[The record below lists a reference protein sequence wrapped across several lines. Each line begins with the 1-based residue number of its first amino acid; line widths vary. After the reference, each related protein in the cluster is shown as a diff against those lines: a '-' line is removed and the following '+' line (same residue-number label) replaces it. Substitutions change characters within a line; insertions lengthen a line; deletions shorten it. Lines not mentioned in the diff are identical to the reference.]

1 MNSKFRQPI
10 VVVLGHIDSG
20 KTSLLDKIR
29 GTAVQSREAGGITQ
43 HIGASFFPIETLED
57 LCGNLLEKVGGKI
70 DIPGIL
76 VIDTPGHAV
85 FTNLRNRGGSAS
97 DISILV
103 IDAMKGIEVQ
113 TRESL
118 DILRKRK
125 VPFLIALNKLD
136 TVPGWRPSSSLTSS
150 LKQLDESTR
159 NNLDGRIYDVVGEL
173 SRHGIQ
179 SEAFYR
185 LQDPQKQVAIV
196 PVSAKTGEGIPE
208 LISLLIGLTQSYLKQ
223 KLTVSGNT
231 RGIVLEVT
239 EEPGLGDTANII
251 LTDGILNKNDE
262 IAVAKKEG
270 AVLTKIK
277 AIFMPKP
284 LDEMRDPRDKFSPV
298 NQVVAATGAKISTS
312 DLEGVLGG
320 SPIIGI
326 NDGNLEL
333 VKNEIESEIK
343 SIFVETDNV
352 GIIVKADTLGSLEAV
367 VDTLKESNIAIST
380 ADTGMVSRKDVIK
393 AQVITETDKYLG
405 SILAFGV
412 KVLDDAKEEAN
423 KNGIRIFSQPV
434 LYDLVDEYQD
444 WVTSDKENMQRTE
457 LDSIILPCKFQLI
470 KGMVFRRNGPAVCG
484 VEILGGSLKQKSS
497 IINSEGKEVGVVKQ
511 IQDNGENIQN
521 APKGSEVAISMNEP
535 VIGRTIREGEI
546 LYSLPND
553 IGVRLLKDRYSD
565 SLSEDELAILNEI
578 IELRRKVVP
587 LYGF

>member
-125 VPFLIALNKLD
+125 VPFIIALNKLD

-185 LQDPQKQVAIV
+185 LQDPKKQVAIV

-223 KLTVSGNT
+223 KLTVSGDT

-326 NDGNLEL
+326 NDGNLDL

-343 SIFVETDNV
+343 SIFVETDSV

-423 KNGIRIFSQPV
+423 KNGIRIFSEPV
-434 LYDLVDEYQD
+434 LYDLVDEYRD
-444 WVTSDKENMQRTE
+444 WVTSDKENLQRTE

-511 IQDNGENIQN
+511 IKDNGENIQN
-521 APKGSEVAISMNEP
+521 APKGSEVSISMNEP

-546 LYSLPND
+546 LYSLPAN
-553 IGVRLLKDRYSD
+553 IGVRLLKDRHSD

>member
-43 HIGASFFPIETLED
+43 HIGASFFPIETLEQ
-57 LCGNLLEKVGGKI
+57 LCGNLLQKVGGKI

-103 IDAMKGIEVQ
+103 IDAMKGLEVQ

-150 LKQLDESTR
+150 LKQLDETTQ
-159 NNLDGRIYDVVGEL
+159 NNLDGRIYNVVGEL
-173 SRHGIQ
+173 SRYGIQ

-185 LQDPQKQVAIV
+185 LQNPQKQVAIV

-223 KLTVSGNT
+223 KLTVSDDT

-251 LTDGILNKNDE
+251 LIDGVLNKHDE
-262 IAVAKKEG
+262 IAVAKKDG
-270 AVLTKIK
+270 AVTTKIK
-277 AIFMPKP
+277 AMFMPKP
-284 LDEMRDPRDKFSPV
+284 LDEMRDPRDKFTPV
-298 NQVVAATGAKISTS
+298 DQVVAASGVKISTS
-312 DLEGVLGG
+312 DLDGVLGG

-326 NDGNLEL
+326 TDGNIDS

-343 SIFVETDNV
+343 SIFVETDSV

-367 VDTLKESNIAIST
+367 VDTLKENDISIST
-380 ADTGMVSRKDVIK
+380 ADTGMVSRKDVVK

-412 KVLDDAKEEAN
+412 KVLDDAKDEAN

-434 LYDLVDEYQD
+434 LYDLVDEYRD

-457 LDSIILPCKFQLI
+457 LDSIIMPCKFQLM

-484 VEILGGSLKQKSS
+484 VEILGGSLKQKSI
-497 IINSEGKEVGVVKQ
+497 IINSTGKEVGVIKQ
-511 IQDNGENIQN
+511 IEDNGENIKQ
-521 APKGSEVAISMNEP
+521 AAKGSEVAISMNEP
-535 VIGRTIREGEI
+535 VIGRTIRESEI
-546 LYSLPND
+546 LYSLPNN
-553 IGVRLLKDRYSD
+553 IGVRLLKGRYHD
-565 SLSEDELAILNEI
+565 SLSDDESNILDEI
-578 IELRRKVVP
+578 ITLRRKVVP

>member
-43 HIGASFFPIETLED
+43 HIGASFFPIETLEQ
-57 LCGNLLEKVGGKI
+57 LCGNLLQKVGGKI

-103 IDAMKGIEVQ
+103 IDAMKGLEVQ

-150 LKQLDESTR
+150 LKQLDETTQ
-159 NNLDGRIYDVVGEL
+159 NNLDGRIYNVVGEL
-173 SRHGIQ
+173 SRYGIQ

-223 KLTVSGNT
+223 KLTVSDDT

-251 LTDGILNKNDE
+251 LIDGVLNKHDE
-262 IAVAKKEG
+262 IAVAKKDG
-270 AVLTKIK
+270 AVTTKIK
-277 AIFMPKP
+277 AMFMPKP
-284 LDEMRDPRDKFSPV
+284 LDEMRDPRDKFTPV
-298 NQVVAATGAKISTS
+298 DQVVAASGVKISTS
-312 DLEGVLGG
+312 DLDGVLGG

-326 NDGNLEL
+326 TDGNIDS

-343 SIFVETDNV
+343 SIFVETDSV

-367 VDTLKESNIAIST
+367 VDTLKENDISIST
-380 ADTGMVSRKDVIK
+380 ADTGMVSRKDVVK

-412 KVLDDAKEEAN
+412 KVLDDAKDEAN

-434 LYDLVDEYQD
+434 LYDLVDEYRD
-444 WVTSDKENMQRTE
+444 WVTSDKENMQKTE
-457 LDSIILPCKFQLI
+457 LDSIMMPCKFQLI

-484 VEILGGSLKQKSS
+484 VEILGGSLKQKSI
-497 IINSEGKEVGVVKQ
+497 IINSTGKEVGVIKQ
-511 IQDNGENIQN
+511 IEDNGENIKQ
-521 APKGSEVAISMNEP
+521 AAKGSEVAVSMNEP

-553 IGVRLLKDRYSD
+553 IGVRLLKERYHD
-565 SLSEDELAILNEI
+565 SLSDDESNILDEI
-578 IELRRKVVP
+578 ITLRRKVVP

>member
-43 HIGASFFPIETLED
+43 HIGASFFPIETLEQ
-57 LCGNLLEKVGGKI
+57 LCGDLLQKVGGKI

-103 IDAMKGIEVQ
+103 IDAMKGLEVQ

-150 LKQLDESTR
+150 LKQLDETTQ
-159 NNLDGRIYDVVGEL
+159 NNLDGRIYNVVGEL
-173 SRHGIQ
+173 SRYGIQ

-223 KLTVSGNT
+223 KLTVSDDT

-251 LTDGILNKNDE
+251 LIDGVLNKHDE
-262 IAVAKKEG
+262 IAVAKKDG
-270 AVLTKIK
+270 AVTTKIK
-277 AIFMPKP
+277 AMFMPKP
-284 LDEMRDPRDKFSPV
+284 LDEMRDPRDKFTPV
-298 NQVVAATGAKISTS
+298 DQVVAASGVKISTS
-312 DLEGVLGG
+312 DLDGVLGG

-326 NDGNLEL
+326 TDGNIDS

-343 SIFVETDNV
+343 SIFVETDSV

-367 VDTLKESNIAIST
+367 VDTLKENDISIST
-380 ADTGMVSRKDVIK
+380 ADTGMVSRKDVVK

-412 KVLDDAKEEAN
+412 KVLDDAKDEAN

-434 LYDLVDEYQD
+434 LYDLVDEYRD

-457 LDSIILPCKFQLI
+457 LDSIIMPCKFQLM

-484 VEILGGSLKQKSS
+484 VEILGGSLKQKSI
-497 IINSEGKEVGVVKQ
+497 IINSTGKEVGVIKQ
-511 IQDNGENIQN
+511 IEDNGENIKQ
-521 APKGSEVAISMNEP
+521 AAKGSEVAVSMNEP

-553 IGVRLLKDRYSD
+553 IGVRLLKERYHD
-565 SLSEDELAILNEI
+565 SLSDDESNILDEI
-578 IELRRKVVP
+578 ITLRRKVVP

>member
-43 HIGASFFPIETLED
+43 HIGASFFPIETLEQ
-57 LCGNLLEKVGGKI
+57 LCGNLLQKVGGKI

-103 IDAMKGIEVQ
+103 IDAMKGLEVQ

-150 LKQLDESTR
+150 LKQLDETTQ
-159 NNLDGRIYDVVGEL
+159 NNLDGRIYNVVGEL
-173 SRHGIQ
+173 SRYGIQ

-223 KLTVSGNT
+223 KLTVSDDT

-251 LTDGILNKNDE
+251 LIDGVLNKHDE
-262 IAVAKKEG
+262 IAVAKKDG
-270 AVLTKIK
+270 AVTTKIK
-277 AIFMPKP
+277 AMFMPKP
-284 LDEMRDPRDKFSPV
+284 LDEMRDPRDKFTPV
-298 NQVVAATGAKISTS
+298 DQVVAASGVKISTS
-312 DLEGVLGG
+312 DLDGVLGG

-326 NDGNLEL
+326 TDGNIDS

-343 SIFVETDNV
+343 SIFVETDSV

-367 VDTLKESNIAIST
+367 VDTLKENDISIST
-380 ADTGMVSRKDVIK
+380 ADTGMVSRKDVVK

-412 KVLDDAKEEAN
+412 KVLDDAKDEAN

-434 LYDLVDEYQD
+434 LYDLVDEYRD

-457 LDSIILPCKFQLI
+457 LDSIIMPCKFQLM

-484 VEILGGSLKQKSS
+484 VEILGGSLKQKSI
-497 IINSEGKEVGVVKQ
+497 IINSTGKEVGVIKQ
-511 IQDNGENIQN
+511 IEDNGENIKQ
-521 APKGSEVAISMNEP
+521 AAKGSEVAVSMNEP

-546 LYSLPND
+546 LYSLPNN
-553 IGVRLLKDRYSD
+553 IGVRLLKERYHD
-565 SLSEDELAILNEI
+565 SLSDDESNILDEI
-578 IELRRKVVP
+578 ITLRRKVIP

>member
-43 HIGASFFPIETLED
+43 HIGASFFPIETLEQ
-57 LCGNLLEKVGGKI
+57 LCGNLLQKVGGKI

-103 IDAMKGIEVQ
+103 IDAMKGLEVQ

-150 LKQLDESTR
+150 LKQLDETTQ
-159 NNLDGRIYDVVGEL
+159 NNLDGRIYNVVGEL
-173 SRHGIQ
+173 SRYGIQ

-223 KLTVSGNT
+223 KLTVSDDT

-251 LTDGILNKNDE
+251 LTDGVLNKHDE
-262 IAVAKKEG
+262 IAVAKKDG
-270 AVLTKIK
+270 AVITKIK

-284 LDEMRDPRDKFSPV
+284 LDEMRDPRDKFTPV
-298 NQVVAATGAKISTS
+298 DQVVAASGVKISTS
-312 DLEGVLGG
+312 DLDGVLGG

-326 NDGNLEL
+326 TDGNIDS

-343 SIFVETDNV
+343 AIFVETDSV

-367 VDTLKESNIAIST
+367 VDTLKENDISIST
-380 ADTGMVSRKDVIK
+380 ADTGMVSRKDVVK
-393 AQVITETDKYLG
+393 AQVITETNKYLG

-412 KVLDDAKEEAN
+412 KVLDDAKDEAN

-434 LYDLVDEYQD
+434 LYDLVDEYRD
-444 WVTSDKENMQRTE
+444 WVTSDKENMQKTE
-457 LDSIILPCKFQLI
+457 LDSIMMPCKFQLI

-484 VEILGGSLKQKSS
+484 VEILGGSLKQKSI
-497 IINSEGKEVGVVKQ
+497 IINSTGKEVGVIKQ
-511 IQDNGENIQN
+511 IEDNGENIKQ
-521 APKGSEVAISMNEP
+521 AAKGSEVAVSMNEP

-553 IGVRLLKDRYSD
+553 IGVRLLKERYHD
-565 SLSEDELAILNEI
+565 SLSDDESNILDEI
-578 IELRRKVVP
+578 ITLRRKVVP

>member
-43 HIGASFFPIETLED
+43 HIGASFFPIETLEQ
-57 LCGNLLEKVGGKI
+57 LCGDLLQKVGGKI

-103 IDAMKGIEVQ
+103 IDAMKGLEVQ

-150 LKQLDESTR
+150 LKQLDETTQ
-159 NNLDGRIYDVVGEL
+159 NNLDGRIYNVVGEL
-173 SRHGIQ
+173 SRYGIQ

-223 KLTVSGNT
+223 KLTVSDDT

-251 LTDGILNKNDE
+251 LIDGVLNKHDE
-262 IAVAKKEG
+262 IAVAKKDG
-270 AVLTKIK
+270 AVTTKIK
-277 AIFMPKP
+277 AMFMPKP
-284 LDEMRDPRDKFSPV
+284 LDEMRDPRDKFTPV
-298 NQVVAATGAKISTS
+298 DQVVAASGVKISTS
-312 DLEGVLGG
+312 DLDGVLGG

-326 NDGNLEL
+326 TDGNIDS

-343 SIFVETDNV
+343 SIFVETDSV

-367 VDTLKESNIAIST
+367 VDTLKENDISIST
-380 ADTGMVSRKDVIK
+380 ADTGMVSRKDVVK

-412 KVLDDAKEEAN
+412 KVLDDAKDEAN

-434 LYDLVDEYQD
+434 LYDLVDEYRD
-444 WVTSDKENMQRTE
+444 WVTSDKENMQKTE
-457 LDSIILPCKFQLI
+457 LDSIMMPCKFQLI

-484 VEILGGSLKQKSS
+484 VEILGGSLKQKSI
-497 IINSEGKEVGVVKQ
+497 IINSTGKEVGVIKQ
-511 IQDNGENIQN
+511 IEDNGENIKQ
-521 APKGSEVAISMNEP
+521 AAKGSEVAVSMNEP

-553 IGVRLLKDRYSD
+553 IGVRLLKERYHD
-565 SLSEDELAILNEI
+565 SLSDDESNILDEI
-578 IELRRKVVP
+578 ITLRRKVVP

>member
-43 HIGASFFPIETLED
+43 HIGASFFPIETLEQ
-57 LCGNLLEKVGGKI
+57 LCGNLLQKVGGKI

-103 IDAMKGIEVQ
+103 IDAMKGLEVQ

-136 TVPGWRPSSSLTSS
+136 TVPGWRSSSSLTSS
-150 LKQLDESTR
+150 LKQLDETTQD
-159 NNLDGRIYDVVGEL
+159 NLDGRIYNVVGEL
-173 SRHGIQ
+173 SRYGIQ

-185 LQDPQKQVAIV
+185 LQNPQKQVAIV

-223 KLTVSGNT
+223 KLTVSNET

-251 LTDGILNKNDE
+251 LTDGVLNKHDE
-262 IAVAKKEG
+262 IAVAKKDG
-270 AVLTKIK
+270 VVTTKIK

-284 LDEMRDPRDKFSPV
+284 LDEMRDPRDKFTPV
-298 NQVVAATGAKISTS
+298 DRVVAASGVKISTS
-312 DLEGVLGG
+312 DLDGVLGG

-326 NDGNLEL
+326 TDSNIDS

-343 SIFVETDNV
+343 SIFVETDSV

-367 VDTLKESNIAIST
+367 VDTLKENDISIST
-380 ADTGMVSRKDVIK
+380 ADTGMVSRKDVVK

-412 KVLDDAKEEAN
+412 KVLDDAKDEAN

-434 LYDLVDEYQD
+434 LYDLVDEYRD

-457 LDSIILPCKFQLI
+457 LDLIMMPCKFQLI

-484 VEILGGSLKQKSS
+484 VEILVGSLKQKSI
-497 IINSEGKEVGVVKQ
+497 IINSTGKEVGVIKQ
-511 IQDNGENIQN
+511 IEDNGENIKQ
-521 APKGSEVAISMNEP
+521 AAKGSEVAVSMNEP

-553 IGVRLLKDRYSD
+553 IGVRLLKERYHD
-565 SLSEDELAILNEI
+565 SLSDDESNILDEI
-578 IELRRKVVP
+578 ITLRRKVVP

>member
-125 VPFLIALNKLD
+125 VPFIIALNKLD

-185 LQDPQKQVAIV
+185 LQDPKKQVAIV

-223 KLTVSGNT
+223 KLTVSGDT

-298 NQVVAATGAKISTS
+298 NQVIAATGAKISTS

-326 NDGNLEL
+326 NDGNLDL

-343 SIFVETDNV
+343 SIFVETDSV

-423 KNGIRIFSQPV
+423 KNGIRIFSEPV
-434 LYDLVDEYQD
+434 LYDLVDEYRD
-444 WVTSDKENMQRTE
+444 WVTSDKENLQRTE

-511 IQDNGENIQN
+511 IKDNGENIQN
-521 APKGSEVAISMNEP
+521 APKGSEVSISMNEP

-546 LYSLPND
+546 LYSLPAN
-553 IGVRLLKDRYSD
+553 IGVRLLKDRHSD
-565 SLSEDELAILNEI
+565 SLSEDELTILDEI

>member
-118 DILRKRK
+118 DILKKRK

-173 SRHGIQ
+173 SRYGIQ

-223 KLTVSGNT
+223 KLTVSGDT

-262 IAVAKKEG
+262 IAVAKKDG

-326 NDGNLEL
+326 TDNNLDA

-484 VEILGGSLKQKSS
+484 VEILGGSLKQKS
-497 IINSEGKEVGVVKQ
+497 IVINSEGKEVGVVKQ
-511 IQDNGENIQN
+511 IQDKGENIQN
-521 APKGSEVAISMNEP
+521 ATKGSEVAISMNEP

-546 LYSLPND
+546 LYSLPDN
-553 IGVRLLKDRYSD
+553 IGVRLLKERYSD
-565 SLSEDELAILNEI
+565 SLSEVDLAILNEI
-578 IELRRKVVP
+578 IELRRKIVP

>member
-43 HIGASFFPIETLED
+43 HIGASFFPIETLEQ
-57 LCGNLLEKVGGKI
+57 LCGNLLQKVGGKI

-103 IDAMKGIEVQ
+103 IDAMKGLEVQ

-136 TVPGWRPSSSLTSS
+136 TVPGWRSSSSLTSS
-150 LKQLDESTR
+150 LKQLDETTQD
-159 NNLDGRIYDVVGEL
+159 NLDGRIYNVVGEL
-173 SRHGIQ
+173 SRYGIQ

-185 LQDPQKQVAIV
+185 LQNPQKQVAIV

-223 KLTVSGNT
+223 KLTVSNET

-251 LTDGILNKNDE
+251 LTDGVLNKHDE
-262 IAVAKKEG
+262 IAVAKKDG
-270 AVLTKIK
+270 VVTTKIK

-284 LDEMRDPRDKFSPV
+284 LDEMRDPRDKFTPV
-298 NQVVAATGAKISTS
+298 DQVVAASGVKISTS
-312 DLEGVLGG
+312 DLDGVLGG

-326 NDGNLEL
+326 TDSNIDS

-343 SIFVETDNV
+343 SIFVETDSV

-367 VDTLKESNIAIST
+367 VDTLKENDISIST
-380 ADTGMVSRKDVIK
+380 ADTGMVSRKDVVK

-412 KVLDDAKEEAN
+412 KVLDDAKDEAN

-434 LYDLVDEYQD
+434 LYDLVDEYRD

-457 LDSIILPCKFQLI
+457 LDLIMMPCKFQLI

-484 VEILGGSLKQKSS
+484 VEILVGSLKQKSI
-497 IINSEGKEVGVVKQ
+497 IINSTGKEVGVIKQ
-511 IQDNGENIQN
+511 IEDNGENIKQ
-521 APKGSEVAISMNEP
+521 AAKGSEVAVSMNEP

-553 IGVRLLKDRYSD
+553 IGVRLLKERYHD
-565 SLSEDELAILNEI
+565 SLSDDESNILDEI
-578 IELRRKVVP
+578 ITLRRKVVP

>member
-125 VPFLIALNKLD
+125 VPFIIALNKLD

-185 LQDPQKQVAIV
+185 LQDPKKQVAIV

-326 NDGNLEL
+326 NDGNLDL

-343 SIFVETDNV
+343 SIFVETDSV

-423 KNGIRIFSQPV
+423 KNGIRIFSEPV
-434 LYDLVDEYQD
+434 LYDLVDEYRD
-444 WVTSDKENMQRTE
+444 WVTSDKENLQRTE

-484 VEILGGSLKQKSS
+484 VEILGGSLKHKSS

-511 IQDNGENIQN
+511 TKDNGENIQN
-521 APKGSEVAISMNEP
+521 APKGSEVSISMNEP

-546 LYSLPND
+546 LYSLPAN
-553 IGVRLLKDRYSD
+553 IGVRLLKDRHSD
-565 SLSEDELAILNEI
+565 SLSEDELTILDEI

>member
-43 HIGASFFPIETLED
+43 HIGASFFPIDTLEN
-57 LCGNLLEKVGGKI
+57 LCGNLLQKVGGKI

-103 IDAMKGIEVQ
+103 IDAMKGLEVQ

-136 TVPGWRPSSSLTSS
+136 TVPGWRPSTSLTSS
-150 LKQLDESTR
+150 LKQLDDTTR
-159 NNLDGRIYDVVGEL
+159 NNLDGKIYDVVGEL
-173 SRHGIQ
+173 SRYGIQ

-185 LQDPQKQVAIV
+185 LTDPQKQVAIV

-223 KLTVSGNT
+223 KLTVSSDT

-251 LTDGILNKNDE
+251 LTDGILNKHDE
-262 IAVAKKEG
+262 IAVAKKDG

-284 LDEMRDPRDKFSPV
+284 LDEMRDPRDKFTPV
-298 NQVVAATGAKISTS
+298 DQIVAATGAKISTS

-326 NDGNLEL
+326 TDGNIDL

-367 VDTLKESNIAIST
+367 VDTLKENNIAIST

-412 KVLDDAKEEAN
+412 KVLEDAKDEAN

-434 LYDLVDEYQD
+434 LYDLVDEYRD

-457 LDSIILPCKFQLI
+457 LDSIILPCKFQLL

-484 VEILGGSLKQKSS
+484 VEILGGSLKQKST

-511 IQDNGENIQN
+511 IQDKGENIQK
-521 APKGSEVAISMNEP
+521 APKGNQVAISMNEP

-553 IGVRLLKDRYSD
+553 IGVRLLKERYED
-565 SLSEDELAILNEI
+565 SLSEDEIDILNEI
-578 IELRRKVVP
+578 INLRRQVVP

>member
-125 VPFLIALNKLD
+125 VPFIIALNKLD

-185 LQDPQKQVAIV
+185 LQDPKKQVAIV

-223 KLTVSGNT
+223 KLTVSGDT

-284 LDEMRDPRDKFSPV
+284 LAEMRDPRDKFSPV

-326 NDGNLEL
+326 NDGNLDL

-343 SIFVETDNV
+343 SIFVETDSV

-423 KNGIRIFSQPV
+423 KNGIRIFSEPV
-434 LYDLVDEYQD
+434 LYDLVDEYRD
-444 WVTSDKENMQRTE
+444 WVTSDKENLQRTE

-484 VEILGGSLKQKSS
+484 VEILGGSLKHKSS

-511 IQDNGENIQN
+511 IKDNGENIQN
-521 APKGSEVAISMNEP
+521 APKGSEVSISMNEP

-546 LYSLPND
+546 LYSLPAN
-553 IGVRLLKDRYSD
+553 IGVRLLKDRHSD
-565 SLSEDELAILNEI
+565 SLSEDELTILDEI

>member
-125 VPFLIALNKLD
+125 VPFIIALNKLD

-223 KLTVSGNT
+223 KLTVSGDT

-423 KNGIRIFSQPV
+423 KNGIRIFSEPV
-434 LYDLVDEYQD
+434 LYDLVDEYRD
-444 WVTSDKENMQRTE
+444 WVTSDKENLQRTE

-484 VEILGGSLKQKSS
+484 VEILGGSLKHKSS

-511 IQDNGENIQN
+511 IKDNGENIQN
-521 APKGSEVAISMNEP
+521 APKGSEVSISMNEP

-546 LYSLPND
+546 LYSLPAN
-553 IGVRLLKDRYSD
+553 IGVRLLKDRHYD
-565 SLSEDELAILNEI
+565 SLSEDELTILDEI

>member
-43 HIGASFFPIETLED
+43 HIGASFFPIETLEQ
-57 LCGNLLEKVGGKI
+57 LCGNLLQKVGGKI

-103 IDAMKGIEVQ
+103 IDAMKGLEVQ

-150 LKQLDESTR
+150 LKQLDETTQ
-159 NNLDGRIYDVVGEL
+159 NNLDGRIYNVVGEL
-173 SRHGIQ
+173 SRYGIQ

-223 KLTVSGNT
+223 KLTVSDDT

-251 LTDGILNKNDE
+251 LTDGVLNKHDE
-262 IAVAKKEG
+262 VAVAKKDG
-270 AVLTKIK
+270 AVTTKIK

-284 LDEMRDPRDKFSPV
+284 LDEMRDPRDKFTPV
-298 NQVVAATGAKISTS
+298 DQVVAASGVKISTS
-312 DLEGVLGG
+312 DLDGVLGG

-326 NDGNLEL
+326 TDGNIDS

-343 SIFVETDNV
+343 SIFVETDSV

-367 VDTLKESNIAIST
+367 VDTLKENDISIST
-380 ADTGMVSRKDVIK
+380 ADTGMVSRKDVVK

-412 KVLDDAKEEAN
+412 KVLDDAKDEAN

-434 LYDLVDEYQD
+434 LYDLVDEYRD

-457 LDSIILPCKFQLI
+457 LDSIMMPCKFQLI

-484 VEILGGSLKQKSS
+484 VEILGGSLKQKSI
-497 IINSEGKEVGVVKQ
+497 IINSTGKEVGVIKQ
-511 IQDNGENIQN
+511 IEDNGENIKQ
-521 APKGSEVAISMNEP
+521 AAKGSEVAVSMNEP

-553 IGVRLLKDRYSD
+553 IGVRLLKERYHD
-565 SLSEDELAILNEI
+565 SLSDDESNILDEI
-578 IELRRKVVP
+578 ITLRRKVVP

>member
-43 HIGASFFPIETLED
+43 HIGASFFPIETLEQ
-57 LCGNLLEKVGGKI
+57 LCGNLLQKVGGKI

-103 IDAMKGIEVQ
+103 IDAMKGLEVQ

-136 TVPGWRPSSSLTSS
+136 TVPGWRSSSSLTSS
-150 LKQLDESTR
+150 LKQLDETTQD
-159 NNLDGRIYDVVGEL
+159 NLDGRIYNVVGEL
-173 SRHGIQ
+173 SRYGIQ

-185 LQDPQKQVAIV
+185 LQNPQKQVAIV

-223 KLTVSGNT
+223 KLTVSNET

-251 LTDGILNKNDE
+251 LTDGVLNKYDE
-262 IAVAKKEG
+262 IAVAKKDG
-270 AVLTKIK
+270 VVTTKIK

-284 LDEMRDPRDKFSPV
+284 LDEMRDPRDKFTPV
-298 NQVVAATGAKISTS
+298 DRVVAASGVKISTS
-312 DLEGVLGG
+312 DLDGVLGG

-326 NDGNLEL
+326 TDSNIDS

-343 SIFVETDNV
+343 SIFIETDSV

-367 VDTLKESNIAIST
+367 VDTLKENDISIST
-380 ADTGMVSRKDVIK
+380 ADTGMVSRKDVVK

-412 KVLDDAKEEAN
+412 KVLDDAKDEAN

-434 LYDLVDEYQD
+434 IYDLVDEYRD

-457 LDSIILPCKFQLI
+457 LDLIMMPCKFQLI

-484 VEILGGSLKQKSS
+484 VEILVGSLKQKSI
-497 IINSEGKEVGVVKQ
+497 IINSTGKEVGVIKQ
-511 IQDNGENIQN
+511 IEDNGENIKQ
-521 APKGSEVAISMNEP
+521 AAKGSEVAVSMNEP

-553 IGVRLLKDRYSD
+553 IGVRLLKERYHD
-565 SLSEDELAILNEI
+565 SLSDDESNILDEI
-578 IELRRKVVP
+578 ITLRRKVVP

>member
-43 HIGASFFPIETLED
+43 HIGASFFPIETLEQ
-57 LCGNLLEKVGGKI
+57 LCGNLLQKVGGKI

-150 LKQLDESTR
+150 LKQLDETTQ
-159 NNLDGRIYDVVGEL
+159 NNLDGRIYNVVGEL
-173 SRHGIQ
+173 SRYGIQ

-223 KLTVSGNT
+223 KLTVSDDT

-251 LTDGILNKNDE
+251 LTDGVLNKHDE
-262 IAVAKKEG
+262 IAVAKKDG
-270 AVLTKIK
+270 AVTTKIK

-284 LDEMRDPRDKFSPV
+284 LDEMRDPRDKFTPV
-298 NQVVAATGAKISTS
+298 DQVVAASGVKISTS
-312 DLEGVLGG
+312 DLDGVLGG

-326 NDGNLEL
+326 TDGNIDS

-343 SIFVETDNV
+343 SIFVETDSV

-367 VDTLKESNIAIST
+367 VDTLKENDISIST
-380 ADTGMVSRKDVIK
+380 ADTGMVSRKDVVK
-393 AQVITETDKYLG
+393 AQVITETNKYLG

-412 KVLDDAKEEAN
+412 KVLDDAKDEAN

-434 LYDLVDEYQD
+434 LYDLVDEYRD
-444 WVTSDKENMQRTE
+444 WVTSDKENMQKTE
-457 LDSIILPCKFQLI
+457 LDSIMMPCKFQLI

-484 VEILGGSLKQKSS
+484 VEILGGSLKQKSI
-497 IINSEGKEVGVVKQ
+497 IINSTGKEVGVIKQ
-511 IQDNGENIQN
+511 IEDNGENIKQ
-521 APKGSEVAISMNEP
+521 AAKGSEVAVSMNEP

-553 IGVRLLKDRYSD
+553 IGVRLLKERYHD
-565 SLSEDELAILNEI
+565 SLSDDESNILDEI
-578 IELRRKVVP
+578 ITLRRKVVP

>member
-1 MNSKFRQPI
+1 MNSKSRQPI

-125 VPFLIALNKLD
+125 VPFIIALNKLD

-159 NNLDGRIYDVVGEL
+159 NHLDGRIYDVVGEL

-185 LQDPQKQVAIV
+185 LQDPKKQVAIV

-284 LDEMRDPRDKFSPV
+284 LDEMRDPRDKFTPV
-298 NQVVAATGAKISTS
+298 NQIVAATGAKISTS

-343 SIFVETDNV
+343 SIFVETDSV

-434 LYDLVDEYQD
+434 LYDLVDEYRD
-444 WVTSDKENMQRTE
+444 WVTSDKENLQRTE

-511 IQDNGENIQN
+511 IKDNGENIQN
-521 APKGSEVAISMNEP
+521 APKGSEVSISMNEP

-546 LYSLPND
+546 LYSLPAN
-553 IGVRLLKDRYSD
+553 IGVRLLKDRHSD
-565 SLSEDELAILNEI
+565 SLSEDELTILDEI

>member
-43 HIGASFFPIETLED
+43 HIGASFFPIETLEQ
-57 LCGNLLEKVGGKI
+57 LCGNLLQKVGGKI

-103 IDAMKGIEVQ
+103 IDAMKGLEVQ

-150 LKQLDESTR
+150 LKQLDETTQ
-159 NNLDGRIYDVVGEL
+159 NNLDGRIYNVVGEL
-173 SRHGIQ
+173 SRYGIQ

-223 KLTVSGNT
+223 KLTVSDDT

-251 LTDGILNKNDE
+251 LIDGVLNKHDE
-262 IAVAKKEG
+262 IAVAKKDG
-270 AVLTKIK
+270 AVTTKIK
-277 AIFMPKP
+277 AMFMPKP
-284 LDEMRDPRDKFSPV
+284 LDEMRDPRDKFTPV
-298 NQVVAATGAKISTS
+298 DQVVAASGVKISTS
-312 DLEGVLGG
+312 DLDGVLGG

-326 NDGNLEL
+326 TDGNIDS

-343 SIFVETDNV
+343 SIFVETDSV

-367 VDTLKESNIAIST
+367 VDTLKENDISIST
-380 ADTGMVSRKDVIK
+380 ADTGMVSRKDVVK

-412 KVLDDAKEEAN
+412 KVLDDAKDEAN

-434 LYDLVDEYQD
+434 LYDLVDEYRD

-457 LDSIILPCKFQLI
+457 LDSIIMPCKFQLM

-484 VEILGGSLKQKSS
+484 IEILGGSLKQKSI
-497 IINSEGKEVGVVKQ
+497 IINSTGKEVGVIKQ
-511 IQDNGENIQN
+511 IEDNGENIKQ
-521 APKGSEVAISMNEP
+521 AAKGSEVAVSMNEP

-546 LYSLPND
+546 LYSLPNN
-553 IGVRLLKDRYSD
+553 IGVRLLKERYHD
-565 SLSEDELAILNEI
+565 SLSDDESNILDEI
-578 IELRRKVVP
+578 ITLRRKVIP

>member
-1 MNSKFRQPI
+1 MSSKFRQPI

-185 LQDPQKQVAIV
+185 LQDPKKQVAIV

-223 KLTVSGNT
+223 KLTVSGDT

-343 SIFVETDNV
+343 SIFVETDSV

-423 KNGIRIFSQPV
+423 KNGIRIFSEPV
-434 LYDLVDEYQD
+434 LYDLVDEYRD
-444 WVTSDKENMQRTE
+444 WVTSDKENLQRTE

-484 VEILGGSLKQKSS
+484 VEILGGSLKHKSS

-511 IQDNGENIQN
+511 IKDNGENIQN
-521 APKGSEVAISMNEP
+521 APKGSEVSISMNEP

-546 LYSLPND
+546 LYSLPAN
-553 IGVRLLKDRYSD
+553 IGVRLLKDRHSD
-565 SLSEDELAILNEI
+565 SLSEDELTILDEI

>member
-43 HIGASFFPIETLED
+43 HIGASFFPIETLEQ
-57 LCGNLLEKVGGKI
+57 LCGNLLQKVGGKI

-103 IDAMKGIEVQ
+103 IDAMKGLEVQ

-150 LKQLDESTR
+150 LKQLDETTQ
-159 NNLDGRIYDVVGEL
+159 NNLDGRIYNVVGEL
-173 SRHGIQ
+173 SRYGIQ

-223 KLTVSGNT
+223 KLTVSDDT

-251 LTDGILNKNDE
+251 LTDGVLNKHDE
-262 IAVAKKEG
+262 VAVAKKDG
-270 AVLTKIK
+270 AVTTKIK

-284 LDEMRDPRDKFSPV
+284 LDEMRDPRDKFTPV
-298 NQVVAATGAKISTS
+298 DQVVAASGVKISTS
-312 DLEGVLGG
+312 DLDGVLGG

-326 NDGNLEL
+326 TDGNIDS

-343 SIFVETDNV
+343 SIFVETDSV

-367 VDTLKESNIAIST
+367 VDTLKENDISIST
-380 ADTGMVSRKDVIK
+380 ADTGMVSRKDVVK

-412 KVLDDAKEEAN
+412 KVLDDAKDEAN

-434 LYDLVDEYQD
+434 LYDLVDEYRD

-457 LDSIILPCKFQLI
+457 LDSIMMPCKFQLI

-484 VEILGGSLKQKSS
+484 VEILGGSLKQKSI
-497 IINSEGKEVGVVKQ
+497 IINSTGKEVGVIKQ
-511 IQDNGENIQN
+511 IEDNGENIKQ
-521 APKGSEVAISMNEP
+521 AAKGSEVAVSMNEP

-553 IGVRLLKDRYSD
+553 IGVRLLKGRYHD
-565 SLSEDELAILNEI
+565 SLSDDESNILDEI
-578 IELRRKVVP
+578 ITLRRKVVP

>member
-43 HIGASFFPIETLED
+43 HIGASFFPIETLEQ
-57 LCGNLLEKVGGKI
+57 LCGNLLQKVGGKI

-103 IDAMKGIEVQ
+103 IDAMKGLEVQ

-136 TVPGWRPSSSLTSS
+136 TVPGWRSSSSLTSS
-150 LKQLDESTR
+150 LKQLDETTQD
-159 NNLDGRIYDVVGEL
+159 NLDGRIYNVVGEL
-173 SRHGIQ
+173 SRYGIQ

-185 LQDPQKQVAIV
+185 LQNPQKQVAIV

-223 KLTVSGNT
+223 KLTVSNET

-251 LTDGILNKNDE
+251 LTDGVLNKYDE
-262 IAVAKKEG
+262 IAVAKKDG
-270 AVLTKIK
+270 VVTTKIK

-284 LDEMRDPRDKFSPV
+284 LDEMRDPRDKFTPV
-298 NQVVAATGAKISTS
+298 DQVVAASGVKISTS
-312 DLEGVLGG
+312 DLDGVLGG

-326 NDGNLEL
+326 TDSNIDS

-343 SIFVETDNV
+343 SIFIETDSV

-367 VDTLKESNIAIST
+367 VDTLKENDISIST
-380 ADTGMVSRKDVIK
+380 ADTGMVSRKDVVK

-412 KVLDDAKEEAN
+412 KVLDDAKDEAN

-434 LYDLVDEYQD
+434 IYDLVDEYRD

-457 LDSIILPCKFQLI
+457 LDLIMMPCKFQLI

-484 VEILGGSLKQKSS
+484 VEILVGSLKQKSI
-497 IINSEGKEVGVVKQ
+497 IINSTGKEVGVIKQ
-511 IQDNGENIQN
+511 IEDNGEKIKQ
-521 APKGSEVAISMNEP
+521 AAKGSEVAVSMNEP

-553 IGVRLLKDRYSD
+553 IGVRLLKERYHD
-565 SLSEDELAILNEI
+565 SLSDDESNILDEI
-578 IELRRKVVP
+578 ITLRRKVVP

>member
-1 MNSKFRQPI
+1 MNAKFRQPI

-29 GTAVQSREAGGITQ
+29 GTAVQSREAGGIPQ
-43 HIGASFFPIETLED
+43 HIGASFFPIETLEQ
-57 LCGNLLEKVGGKI
+57 LCGDLLQKVGGKI

-103 IDAMKGIEVQ
+103 IDAMKGLEVQ

-136 TVPGWRPSSSLTSS
+136 TVPGWRSSSSLTSS
-150 LKQLDESTR
+150 LKQLDETTQD
-159 NNLDGRIYDVVGEL
+159 NLDGRIYNVVGEL
-173 SRHGIQ
+173 SRYGIQ

-185 LQDPQKQVAIV
+185 LQNPQKQVAIV

-223 KLTVSGNT
+223 KLTVSNET

-251 LTDGILNKNDE
+251 LTDGVLNKYDE
-262 IAVAKKEG
+262 IAVAKKDG
-270 AVLTKIK
+270 VVTTKIK

-284 LDEMRDPRDKFSPV
+284 LDEMRDPRDKFTPV
-298 NQVVAATGAKISTS
+298 DRVVAASGVKISTS
-312 DLEGVLGG
+312 DLDGVLGG

-326 NDGNLEL
+326 TDSNIDS

-343 SIFVETDNV
+343 SIFVETDSV

-367 VDTLKESNIAIST
+367 VDTLKENDISIST
-380 ADTGMVSRKDVIK
+380 ADTGMVSRKDVVK

-412 KVLDDAKEEAN
+412 KVLDDAKDEAN

-434 LYDLVDEYQD
+434 LYDLVDEYRD

-457 LDSIILPCKFQLI
+457 LDLIMMPCKFQLI

-484 VEILGGSLKQKSS
+484 VEILVGSLKQKSI
-497 IINSEGKEVGVVKQ
+497 IINSTGKEVGVIKQ
-511 IQDNGENIQN
+511 IEDNGEKIKQ
-521 APKGSEVAISMNEP
+521 AAKGSEVAVSMNEP

-553 IGVRLLKDRYSD
+553 IGVRLLKERYHD
-565 SLSEDELAILNEI
+565 SLSDDESNILDEI
-578 IELRRKVVP
+578 ITLRRKVVP

>member
-43 HIGASFFPIETLED
+43 HIGASFFPIETLEQ
-57 LCGNLLEKVGGKI
+57 LCGNLLQKVGGKI

-103 IDAMKGIEVQ
+103 IDAMKGLEVQ

-136 TVPGWRPSSSLTSS
+136 TVPGWRSSSSLTSS
-150 LKQLDESTR
+150 LKQLDETTQD
-159 NNLDGRIYDVVGEL
+159 NLDGRIYNVVGEL
-173 SRHGIQ
+173 SRYGIQ

-185 LQDPQKQVAIV
+185 LQNPQKQVAIV

-223 KLTVSGNT
+223 KLTVSNET

-251 LTDGILNKNDE
+251 LTDGVLNKYDE
-262 IAVAKKEG
+262 IAVAKKDG
-270 AVLTKIK
+270 VVTTKIK

-284 LDEMRDPRDKFSPV
+284 LDEMRDPRDKFTPV
-298 NQVVAATGAKISTS
+298 DQVVAASGVKISTS
-312 DLEGVLGG
+312 DLDGVLGG

-326 NDGNLEL
+326 TDSNIDS

-343 SIFVETDNV
+343 SIFVETDSV
-352 GIIVKADTLGSLEAV
+352 GIIVKADTLGSLEAI
-367 VDTLKESNIAIST
+367 VDTLKENDISIST
-380 ADTGMVSRKDVIK
+380 ADTGMVSRKDVVK

-412 KVLDDAKEEAN
+412 KVLDDAKDEAN

-434 LYDLVDEYQD
+434 LYDLVDEYRD

-457 LDSIILPCKFQLI
+457 LDLIIMPCKFQLI

-484 VEILGGSLKQKSS
+484 VEILVGSLKQKSI
-497 IINSEGKEVGVVKQ
+497 IINSTGKEVGVIKQ
-511 IQDNGENIQN
+511 IEDNGENIKQ
-521 APKGSEVAISMNEP
+521 AAKGSEVAVSMNEP

-553 IGVRLLKDRYSD
+553 IGVRLLKERYHD
-565 SLSEDELAILNEI
+565 SLSDDESNILDEI
-578 IELRRKVVP
+578 ITLRRKVVP

>member
-118 DILRKRK
+118 DILKKRK

-173 SRHGIQ
+173 SRYGIQ

-223 KLTVSGNT
+223 KLTVSGDT

-262 IAVAKKEG
+262 IAVAKKDG

-484 VEILGGSLKQKSS
+484 VEILGGSLKQKS
-497 IINSEGKEVGVVKQ
+497 IVINSEGKEVGVVKQ
-511 IQDNGENIQN
+511 IQDKGENIQN
-521 APKGSEVAISMNEP
+521 ATKGSEVAISMNEP

-546 LYSLPND
+546 LYSLPDN
-553 IGVRLLKDRYSD
+553 IGVRLLKERYSD
-565 SLSEDELAILNEI
+565 SLSEGDLAILNEI
-578 IELRRKVVP
+578 IELRRKIVP

>member
-43 HIGASFFPIETLED
+43 HIGASFFPIETLEQ
-57 LCGNLLEKVGGKI
+57 LCGNLLQKVGGKI

-103 IDAMKGIEVQ
+103 IDAMKGLEVQ

-136 TVPGWRPSSSLTSS
+136 TVPGWRSSSSLTSS
-150 LKQLDESTR
+150 LKQLDETTQD
-159 NNLDGRIYDVVGEL
+159 NLDGRIYNVVGEL
-173 SRHGIQ
+173 SRYGIQ

-185 LQDPQKQVAIV
+185 LQNPQKQVAIV

-223 KLTVSGNT
+223 KLTVSNDT

-251 LTDGILNKNDE
+251 LTDGVLNKYDE
-262 IAVAKKEG
+262 IAVAKKDG
-270 AVLTKIK
+270 VVTTKIK

-284 LDEMRDPRDKFSPV
+284 LDEMRDPRDKFTPV
-298 NQVVAATGAKISTS
+298 DQVVAASGVKISTS
-312 DLEGVLGG
+312 DLDGVLGG

-326 NDGNLEL
+326 TDSNIDS

-343 SIFVETDNV
+343 SIFVETDSV

-367 VDTLKESNIAIST
+367 VDTLKENDISIST
-380 ADTGMVSRKDVIK
+380 ADTGMVSRKDVVK

-412 KVLDDAKEEAN
+412 KVLDDAKDEAN

-434 LYDLVDEYQD
+434 LYDLVDEYRD

-457 LDSIILPCKFQLI
+457 LDLIMMPCKFQLI

-484 VEILGGSLKQKSS
+484 VEILVGSLKQKSI
-497 IINSEGKEVGVVKQ
+497 IINSTGKEVGVIKQ
-511 IQDNGENIQN
+511 IEDNGEKIKQ
-521 APKGSEVAISMNEP
+521 AAKGSEVAVSMNEP

-553 IGVRLLKDRYSD
+553 IGVRLLKERYHD
-565 SLSEDELAILNEI
+565 SLSDDESNILDEI
-578 IELRRKVVP
+578 ITLRRKVVP

>member
-43 HIGASFFPIETLED
+43 HIGASFFPIETLEQ
-57 LCGNLLEKVGGKI
+57 LCGDLLQKVGGKI

-103 IDAMKGIEVQ
+103 IDAMKGLEVQ

-150 LKQLDESTR
+150 LKQLDETTQ
-159 NNLDGRIYDVVGEL
+159 NNLDGRIYNVVGEL
-173 SRHGIQ
+173 SRYGIQ

-223 KLTVSGNT
+223 KLTVSDDT

-251 LTDGILNKNDE
+251 LIDGVLNKHDE
-262 IAVAKKEG
+262 IAVAKKDG
-270 AVLTKIK
+270 AVTTKIK
-277 AIFMPKP
+277 AMFMPKP
-284 LDEMRDPRDKFSPV
+284 LDEMRDPRDKFTPV
-298 NQVVAATGAKISTS
+298 DQVVAASGVKISTS
-312 DLEGVLGG
+312 DLDGVLGG

-326 NDGNLEL
+326 TDGNIDS

-343 SIFVETDNV
+343 SIFVETDSV

-367 VDTLKESNIAIST
+367 VDTLKENDISIST
-380 ADTGMVSRKDVIK
+380 ADTGMVSRKDVVK

-412 KVLDDAKEEAN
+412 KVLDDAKDEAN

-434 LYDLVDEYQD
+434 LYDLVDEYRD

-457 LDSIILPCKFQLI
+457 LDLIMMPCKFQLI

-484 VEILGGSLKQKSS
+484 VEILVGSLKQKSI
-497 IINSEGKEVGVVKQ
+497 IINSTGKEVGVIKQ
-511 IQDNGENIQN
+511 IEDNGENIKQ
-521 APKGSEVAISMNEP
+521 AAKGSEVAISMNEP
-535 VIGRTIREGEI
+535 VIGRTIRESEI
-546 LYSLPND
+546 LYSLPNN
-553 IGVRLLKDRYSD
+553 IGVRLLKGRYHD
-565 SLSEDELAILNEI
+565 SLSDDESNILDEI
-578 IELRRKVVP
+578 ITLRRKVSP

>member
-43 HIGASFFPIETLED
+43 HIGASFFPIETLEQ
-57 LCGNLLEKVGGKI
+57 LCGNLLQKVGGKI

-103 IDAMKGIEVQ
+103 IDAMKGLEVQ

-136 TVPGWRPSSSLTSS
+136 TVPGWRSSSSLTSS
-150 LKQLDESTR
+150 LKQLDETTQ
-159 NNLDGRIYDVVGEL
+159 NNLDGRIYNVVGEL
-173 SRHGIQ
+173 SRYGIQ

-185 LQDPQKQVAIV
+185 LQNPQKQVAIV

-223 KLTVSGNT
+223 KLTVSNDT

-251 LTDGILNKNDE
+251 LTDGVLNKYDE
-262 IAVAKKEG
+262 IAVAKKDG
-270 AVLTKIK
+270 VVTTKIK

-284 LDEMRDPRDKFSPV
+284 LDEMRDPRDKFTPV
-298 NQVVAATGAKISTS
+298 DQVVAASGVKISTS
-312 DLEGVLGG
+312 DLDGVLGG

-326 NDGNLEL
+326 TDSNIDS

-343 SIFVETDNV
+343 SIFVETDSV

-367 VDTLKESNIAIST
+367 VDTLKENDISIST
-380 ADTGMVSRKDVIK
+380 ADTGMVSRKDVVK

-412 KVLDDAKEEAN
+412 KVLDDAKDEAN

-434 LYDLVDEYQD
+434 LYDLVDEYRD

-457 LDSIILPCKFQLI
+457 LDLIMMPCKFQLI

-484 VEILGGSLKQKSS
+484 VEILVGSLKQKSI
-497 IINSEGKEVGVVKQ
+497 IINSTGKEVGVIKQ
-511 IQDNGENIQN
+511 IEDNGENIKQ
-521 APKGSEVAISMNEP
+521 AAKGSEVAVSMNEP

-553 IGVRLLKDRYSD
+553 IGVRLLKERYHD
-565 SLSEDELAILNEI
+565 SLSDDESNILDEI
-578 IELRRKVVP
+578 ITLRRKVVP

>member
-43 HIGASFFPIETLED
+43 HIGASFFPIETLEQ
-57 LCGNLLEKVGGKI
+57 LCGNLLQKVGGKI

-103 IDAMKGIEVQ
+103 IDAMKGLEVQ

-136 TVPGWRPSSSLTSS
+136 TVPGWRSSSSLTSS
-150 LKQLDESTR
+150 LKQLDETTQD
-159 NNLDGRIYDVVGEL
+159 NLDGRIYNVVGEL
-173 SRHGIQ
+173 SRYGIQ

-185 LQDPQKQVAIV
+185 LQNPQKQVAIV

-223 KLTVSGNT
+223 KLTVSNET

-251 LTDGILNKNDE
+251 LIDGVLNKHDE
-262 IAVAKKEG
+262 IAVAKKDG
-270 AVLTKIK
+270 VVTTKIK
-277 AIFMPKP
+277 AMFMPKP
-284 LDEMRDPRDKFSPV
+284 LDEMRDPRDKFTPV
-298 NQVVAATGAKISTS
+298 DQVVAASGVKISTS
-312 DLEGVLGG
+312 DLDGVLGG

-326 NDGNLEL
+326 TDSNIDS

-343 SIFVETDNV
+343 SIFVETDSV
-352 GIIVKADTLGSLEAV
+352 GIIVKAATLGSLEAI
-367 VDTLKESNIAIST
+367 VDTLKENDISIST
-380 ADTGMVSRKDVIK
+380 ADTGMVSRKDVVK

-412 KVLDDAKEEAN
+412 KVLDDAKDEAN

-434 LYDLVDEYQD
+434 LYDLVDEYRD

-457 LDSIILPCKFQLI
+457 LDLIIMPCKFQLI

-484 VEILGGSLKQKSS
+484 VEILVGSLKQKSI
-497 IINSEGKEVGVVKQ
+497 IINSTGKEVGVIKQ
-511 IQDNGENIQN
+511 IEDNGENIKQ
-521 APKGSEVAISMNEP
+521 AAKGSEVAVSMNEP

-553 IGVRLLKDRYSD
+553 IGVRLLKERYHD
-565 SLSEDELAILNEI
+565 SLSDDESNILDEI
-578 IELRRKVVP
+578 ITLRRKVVP

>member
-1 MNSKFRQPI
+1 MNAKFRQPI

-43 HIGASFFPIETLED
+43 HIGASFFPIETLEQ
-57 LCGNLLEKVGGKI
+57 LCGDLLQKVGGKI

-103 IDAMKGIEVQ
+103 IDAMKGLEVQ

-136 TVPGWRPSSSLTSS
+136 TVPGWRSSSSLTSS
-150 LKQLDESTR
+150 LKQLDETTQD
-159 NNLDGRIYDVVGEL
+159 NLDGRIYNVVGEL
-173 SRHGIQ
+173 SRYGIQ

-185 LQDPQKQVAIV
+185 LQNPQKQVAIV

-223 KLTVSGNT
+223 KLTVSNET

-251 LTDGILNKNDE
+251 LTDGVLNKYDE
-262 IAVAKKEG
+262 IAVAKKDG
-270 AVLTKIK
+270 VVTTKIK

-284 LDEMRDPRDKFSPV
+284 LDEMRDPRDKFTPV
-298 NQVVAATGAKISTS
+298 DRVVAASGVKISTS
-312 DLEGVLGG
+312 DLDGVLGG

-326 NDGNLEL
+326 TDSNIDS

-343 SIFVETDNV
+343 SIFIETDSV

-367 VDTLKESNIAIST
+367 VDTLKENDISIST
-380 ADTGMVSRKDVIK
+380 ADTGMVSRKDVVK

-412 KVLDDAKEEAN
+412 KVLDDAKDEAN

-434 LYDLVDEYQD
+434 IYDLVDEYRD

-457 LDSIILPCKFQLI
+457 LDLIMMPCKFQLI

-484 VEILGGSLKQKSS
+484 VEILVGSLKQKSI
-497 IINSEGKEVGVVKQ
+497 IINSTGKEVGVIKQ
-511 IQDNGENIQN
+511 IEDNGEKIKQ
-521 APKGSEVAISMNEP
+521 AAKGSEVAVSMNEP

-553 IGVRLLKDRYSD
+553 IGVRLLKERYHD
-565 SLSEDELAILNEI
+565 SLSDDESNILDEI
-578 IELRRKVVP
+578 ITLRRKVVP

>member
-43 HIGASFFPIETLED
+43 HIGASFFPIETLEQ
-57 LCGNLLEKVGGKI
+57 LCGNLLQKVGGKI

-103 IDAMKGIEVQ
+103 IDAMKGLEVQ

-136 TVPGWRPSSSLTSS
+136 TVPGWRSSSSLTSS
-150 LKQLDESTR
+150 LKQLDETTQD
-159 NNLDGRIYDVVGEL
+159 NLDGRIYNVVGEL
-173 SRHGIQ
+173 SRYGIQ

-185 LQDPQKQVAIV
+185 LQNPQKQVAIV

-223 KLTVSGNT
+223 KLTVSNET

-251 LTDGILNKNDE
+251 LTDGVLNKHDE
-262 IAVAKKEG
+262 IAVAKKDG
-270 AVLTKIK
+270 VVTTKIK
-277 AIFMPKP
+277 AMFMPKP
-284 LDEMRDPRDKFSPV
+284 LDEMRDPRDKFTPV
-298 NQVVAATGAKISTS
+298 DQVVAASGVKISTS
-312 DLEGVLGG
+312 DLDGVLGG

-326 NDGNLEL
+326 TDSNIDS

-343 SIFVETDNV
+343 SIFIETDSV

-367 VDTLKESNIAIST
+367 VDTLKENDISIST
-380 ADTGMVSRKDVIK
+380 ADTGMVSRKDVVK

-412 KVLDDAKEEAN
+412 KVLDDAKDEAN

-434 LYDLVDEYQD
+434 LYDLVDEYRD

-457 LDSIILPCKFQLI
+457 LDLIIMPCKFQLI

-484 VEILGGSLKQKSS
+484 VEILVGSLKQKSI
-497 IINSEGKEVGVVKQ
+497 IINSTGKEVGVIKQ
-511 IQDNGENIQN
+511 IEDNGENIKQ
-521 APKGSEVAISMNEP
+521 AAKGSEVAVSMNEP

-553 IGVRLLKDRYSD
+553 IGVRLLKERYHD
-565 SLSEDELAILNEI
+565 SLSDDESNILDEI
-578 IELRRKVVP
+578 ITLRRKVVP

>member
-43 HIGASFFPIETLED
+43 HIGASFFPIETLEQ
-57 LCGNLLEKVGGKI
+57 LCGNLLQKVGGKI

-103 IDAMKGIEVQ
+103 IDAMKGLEVQ

-136 TVPGWRPSSSLTSS
+136 TVPGWRSSSSLTSS
-150 LKQLDESTR
+150 LKQLDETTQD
-159 NNLDGRIYDVVGEL
+159 NLDGRIYNVVGEL
-173 SRHGIQ
+173 SRYGIQ

-185 LQDPQKQVAIV
+185 LQNPQKQVAIV

-223 KLTVSGNT
+223 KLTVSNET

-251 LTDGILNKNDE
+251 LTDGVLNKYDE
-262 IAVAKKEG
+262 IAVAKKDG
-270 AVLTKIK
+270 VVTTKIK

-284 LDEMRDPRDKFSPV
+284 LDEMRDPRDKFTPV
-298 NQVVAATGAKISTS
+298 DRVVAASGVKISTS
-312 DLEGVLGG
+312 DLDGVLGG

-326 NDGNLEL
+326 TDSNIDS

-343 SIFVETDNV
+343 SIFIETDSV

-367 VDTLKESNIAIST
+367 VDTLKENDISIST
-380 ADTGMVSRKDVIK
+380 ADTGMVSRKDVVK

-412 KVLDDAKEEAN
+412 KVLDDAKDEAN

-434 LYDLVDEYQD
+434 LYDLVDEYRD

-457 LDSIILPCKFQLI
+457 LDLIIMPCKFQLI

-484 VEILGGSLKQKSS
+484 VEILVGSLKQKSI
-497 IINSEGKEVGVVKQ
+497 IINSTGKEVGVIKQ
-511 IQDNGENIQN
+511 IEDNGENIKQ
-521 APKGSEVAISMNEP
+521 AAKGSEVAVSMNEP

-553 IGVRLLKDRYSD
+553 IGVRLLKERYHD
-565 SLSEDELAILNEI
+565 SLSDDESNILDEI
-578 IELRRKVVP
+578 ITLRRKVVP

>member
-1 MNSKFRQPI
+1 MSSKFRQPI

-125 VPFLIALNKLD
+125 VPFIIALNKLD

-185 LQDPQKQVAIV
+185 LQDPKKQVAIV

-223 KLTVSGNT
+223 KLTVSGDT

-423 KNGIRIFSQPV
+423 KNGIRIFSEPV
-434 LYDLVDEYQD
+434 LYDLVDEYRD
-444 WVTSDKENMQRTE
+444 WVTSDKENLQRTE
-457 LDSIILPCKFQLI
+457 LDSIILPCKFQLV

-511 IQDNGENIQN
+511 IKDNGENIQN
-521 APKGSEVAISMNEP
+521 APKGSEVSISMNEP

-546 LYSLPND
+546 LYSLPAN
-553 IGVRLLKDRYSD
+553 IGVRLLKDQHSD
-565 SLSEDELAILNEI
+565 SLSEDELTILDEI

>member
-118 DILRKRK
+118 DILKKRK

-173 SRHGIQ
+173 SRYGIQ

-223 KLTVSGNT
+223 KLTVSGDT

-262 IAVAKKEG
+262 IAVAKKDG

-326 NDGNLEL
+326 TDNNLDA

-484 VEILGGSLKQKSS
+484 VEILGGSLKQKS
-497 IINSEGKEVGVVKQ
+497 IVINSEGKEVGVVKQ
-511 IQDNGENIQN
+511 IQDKGENIQN
-521 APKGSEVAISMNEP
+521 ATKGSEVAISMNEP

-546 LYSLPND
+546 LYSLPDN
-553 IGVRLLKDRYSD
+553 IGVRLLKERYSD
-565 SLSEDELAILNEI
+565 SLSEGDLAILNEI
-578 IELRRKVVP
+578 IELRRKIVP

>member
-159 NNLDGRIYDVVGEL
+159 NNLDGRNYDVVGEL

-185 LQDPQKQVAIV
+185 LQDPKKQVAIV

-223 KLTVSGNT
+223 KLTVSGDT

-326 NDGNLEL
+326 NDGNLDL

-343 SIFVETDNV
+343 SIFVETDSV

-423 KNGIRIFSQPV
+423 KNGIRIFSEPV
-434 LYDLVDEYQD
+434 LYDLVDEYRD
-444 WVTSDKENMQRTE
+444 WVTSDKENLQRTE

-546 LYSLPND
+546 LYSLPNA
-553 IGVRLLKDRYSD
+553 VSYTHLTLPTK
-565 SLSEDELAILNEI
+565 A
-578 IELRRKVVP
+578 
-587 LYGF
+587 

>member
-185 LQDPQKQVAIV
+185 LQDPKKQVAIV

-223 KLTVSGNT
+223 KLTVSGDT

-326 NDGNLEL
+326 NDGNLDL

-343 SIFVETDNV
+343 SIFVETDSV

-434 LYDLVDEYQD
+434 LYDLVDEYRD
-444 WVTSDKENMQRTE
+444 WVTSDKENLQRTE

-484 VEILGGSLKQKSS
+484 VEILGGSLKHKSS

-511 IQDNGENIQN
+511 IKDNGENIQN
-521 APKGSEVAISMNEP
+521 APKGSEVSISMNEP

-546 LYSLPND
+546 LYSLPAN
-553 IGVRLLKDRYSD
+553 IGVRLLKDRHSD
-565 SLSEDELAILNEI
+565 SLSEDELTILDEI